1 MSKHI
6 NICEVGTRDGFQIEP
21 EFIPTDL
28 KIEVVNLLTET
39 GVPKIEV
46 TSFVHPKAIP
56 QLRDAEEV
64 MGQIHR
70 RPGTV
75 YAALVPND
83 RGARRAIDAGVDEL
97 HTVLS
102 ASESH
107 NLANLNMTVAESLE
121 KLQAVAQTAHEAG
134 VRLHGGISTAL
145 GCPFEGELPL
155 AQVESIVSRLV
166 DMGFGAIGIADTT
179 GVANPA
185 QVKRTLEHL
194 VPKFPTIEWSLHT
207 HNTRAMAIPNVL
219 AAIECGVSD
228 FDASVGGLGGCP
240 YAPGATG
247 NVCSEDLVHC
257 LHEMG
262 FETDIDLDKLIDTAK
277 RVEEIIAYTLPGQV
291 MKAGKAD
298 RHYQVPHHVAERLAA
313 L

>member
-64 MGQIHR
+64 MGKIHR

-179 GVANPA
+179 GMANPA

-291 MKAGKAD
+291 MKAGKSD